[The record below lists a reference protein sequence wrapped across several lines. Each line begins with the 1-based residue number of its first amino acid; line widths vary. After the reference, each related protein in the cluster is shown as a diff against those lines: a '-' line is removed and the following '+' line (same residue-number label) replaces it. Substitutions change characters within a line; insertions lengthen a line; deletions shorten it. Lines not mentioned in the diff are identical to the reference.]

1 MQMMLFKPKVEQ
13 YFPVLACQINFGF
26 VSELVLWEYISIIG
40 SANFK
45 DKNEGN
51 VLLVLEKLL
60 FQFYIV
66 IIWDFRRG
74 IQTHYRGNSFV

>member
-51 VLLVLEKLL
+51 VMLVLEKLL

-66 IIWDFRRG
+66 II
-74 IQTHYRGNSFV
+74 